1 MEKKNN
7 NGALFTNKKK
17 NSHQSPD
24 LQGTCVVNE
33 TEMQVVAWEKVSQKG
48 EKYFSLAFSLPYN
61 SKEPKYDYA
70 GNVSKTDVPF
80 Q

>member
-17 NSHQSPD
+17 QSEKSPD
-24 LQGTCVVNE
+24 WQGNCVVNE

-48 EKYFSLAFSLPYN
+48 EKYFTLAFSLPYN
-61 SKEPKYDYA
+61 SNEPKHDYTA
-70 GNVSKTDVPF
+70 NVSKTDVPF
-80 Q
+80 